1 MKNLV
6 VHECVTGLSF
16 MDVKFV
22 NAFVGSIQNV
32 FKTMLSAEV
41 KIGKLSVR
49 DSGVAT
55 AEVSGI
61 IGISGEVQ
69 GSVILSFKEDVAC
82 RIASQFAGT
91 ELNTDSAD
99 FSDAI
104 GELANMVAG
113 NAKKDFTGYE
123 ANISLPSV
131 VVGHGHKVS
140 KPTEYPMLVFP
151 CETSLGNF
159 SVEVSLVSNKKP
171 AMAGAAG

>member
-1 MKNLV
+1 
-6 VHECVTGLSF
+6 

-32 FKTMLSAEV
+32 FKTMLDADV
-41 KIGKLSVR
+41 KIGKLSVQEAR
-49 DSGVAT
+49 SES

-69 GSVILSFKEDVAC
+69 GSVILSFQLDVAC
-82 RIASQFAGT
+82 KIASQFAGT
-91 ELNTDSAD
+91 ELQVDSPD

-113 NAKKDFTGYE
+113 NAKKDFTGYD

-131 VVGHGHKVS
+131 VIGKGHTVS
-140 KPTEYPMLVFP
+140 KPTAFPMLVFP

-159 SVEVSLVSNKKP
+159 NVEVSLVKSNKP
-171 AMAGAAG
+171 AMAGATA